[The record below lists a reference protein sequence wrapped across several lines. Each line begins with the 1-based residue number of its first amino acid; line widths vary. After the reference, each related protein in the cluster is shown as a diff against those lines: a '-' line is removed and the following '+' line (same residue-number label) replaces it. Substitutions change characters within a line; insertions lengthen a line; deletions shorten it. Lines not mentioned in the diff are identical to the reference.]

1 MRDLQQEGG
10 RGKTPLGDHFQHLV
24 STVTRPSKT
33 LARSRFRSWPLRR
46 VYTYAAAELFK
57 NSAASSSV
65 AAEFGKA

>member
-1 MRDLQQEGG
+1 MRDLLQQEGG
-10 RGKTPLGDHFQHLV
+10 ERRLWATIFSTSFQQ
-24 STVTRPSKT
+24 SPEQDS
-33 LARSRFRSWPLRR
+33 LARSRFRSRSLRR